1 MTKKGNKYHA
11 EKVTFR
17 GETFDS
23 RKELKRY
30 LYLQQLQRDGVIGQL
45 HRQVRFMIIPPTS
58 VWETVQYAKKTVLK
72 PRLIERAAYYTCDFV
87 YRENG
92 KIVIEDV
99 KSAATKSKQ
108 DYILRRKLIVKR
120 IVEHNQQRNIIT
132 FQFRET

>member
-1 MTKKGNKYHA
+1 MARKTNKYHA

-23 RKELKRY
+23 RKEMKRCIY
-30 LYLQQLQRDGVIGQL
+30 LRFLQEKGVIGQL

-58 VWETVQYAKKTVLK
+58 IWETVRHAKKTVLK
-72 PRLIERAAYYTCDFV
+72 PRLVERAAYYTCDFV

-92 KIVIEDV
+92 KIIIEDV

-108 DYILRRKLIVKR
+108 DYVLRRKLIVKR
-120 IVEHNQQRNIIT
+120 IVEHNQQRNRIT